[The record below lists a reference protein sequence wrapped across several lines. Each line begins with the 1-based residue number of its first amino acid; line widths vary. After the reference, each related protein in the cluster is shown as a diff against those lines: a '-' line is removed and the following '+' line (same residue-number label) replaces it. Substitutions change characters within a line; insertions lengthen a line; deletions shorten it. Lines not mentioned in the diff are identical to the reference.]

1 MPGVRVRVRVQA
13 QDGQAMTRRNP
24 LILAEA
30 CQATCMVGTYRAVLW
45 PVLWVIAVVIYR
57 SDGNVTPGAGGEGG
71 TADYYVSCAIE

>member
-1 MPGVRVRVRVQA
+1 
-13 QDGQAMTRRNP
+13 MTRRNP

-57 SDGNVTPGAGGEGG
+57 SDGNVTPGAGGGG
-71 TADYYVSCAIE
+71 GAQLIIMCLVLLSKTFKGVQ